1 MVEDVLGD
9 RTFSNFPKA
18 AVKQFTSLKVLVNLK
33 KAIKGSAAYS
43 LSQKDGVAET
53 LYSQAF

>member
-18 AVKQFTSLKVLVNLK
+18 AVKQFTSLNPHSADIRSDLIFKKFIILK
-33 KAIKGSAAYS
+33 TSNDYIASI
-43 LSQKDGVAET
+43 
-53 LYSQAF
+53 

>member
-1 MVEDVLGD
+1 MDFQ
-9 RTFSNFPKA
+9 FSQL
-18 AVKQFTSLKVLVNLK
+18 VKKSNPHLRNVGLKVLVNLK